1 MHDRQKK
8 EDYEFFKFS
17 IAESLHYGQ
26 VPGWC
31 KADIVYDK
39 RYMRF
44 LKPVVKLRY
53 NYSAVFNA
61 GNMLLPPP
69 DVNGSVKDKTTS
81 AALYYN
87 DDVVMRQA
95 AASAWQTSDGALI
108 SSPDCV

>member
-1 MHDRQKK
+1 M
-8 EDYEFFKFS
+8 
-17 IAESLHYGQ
+17 HYGQ

-61 GNMLLPPP
+61 GNMLLPP